1 MLNLFVDFY
10 ESLTLWQAIF
20 LGFLFCMTFW
30 SVLWSIDA
38 AKSQKEVK
46 HFKQLFLS
54 QKTAFQELNIPYAF
68 QIRGSAIQA
77 NPDFMLILGCHEE
90 KEIKT
95 ELMTELLKSHS
106 FENWDRF
113 FSYLAFHTDTFVLP
127 FEGIDGQTYCLN
139 AKCENDVL
147 FMWLSVIKSP
157 YDEYVLARKIIDNV
171 PIALWYRNKK
181 LAVNYC
187 NLVYAGALETTKSE
201 VTNDHIELYPA
212 KRSGSPYQLTLKA
225 LETGSR
231 QIQRIHAVI
240 SGSRRYLE
248 IGVVPF
254 ANGES
259 MGYAFD
265 LTEVEGL
272 QRDLQKHIDSQREI
286 MEHLSTPIAMFDQ
299 DTRLIFFNQAYLK
312 MFAYDEKW
320 LHSKPSLSDILEDLR
335 SRRKL
340 PEYANFQQH
349 KKDRI
354 NLFKTLLNPI
364 QELLHQPDGQVL
376 RLFIAPHP
384 QGGMVYIF
392 EDVTD
397 KISLERQ
404 FNTLSAVQKETLDNL
419 YEGIIVW
426 GPDLKLRLL
435 NRSFAKLMGITDR
448 EWFLGKSLQEV
459 MKMEIP
465 FLDIDKGTFEKQ
477 LLTLFEKRQVSENLI
492 QLTHNIWAKYTYIP
506 LPDGSHLVSALD
518 VTDTIKFQ
526 DALKERNQLLEEVD
540 AVKSRFIKHVSHEI
554 QAPLLQ
560 VQQHVLKLCEEALST
575 KERDDHLQ
583 SILTASDNML
593 SLMTDMHDLA
603 DIEAGQL
610 TLNPKDVKISKFIKG
625 VVNLVTGKASEQ
637 GIEILVRNESKI
649 EDFRGDER
657 RLKQAFFNILT
668 NAIKYKTQKG
678 KLTFKVDFQNT
689 LEGSFLI
696 FSILDTGFRIKK
708 STIKKAPENEGDVR
722 QMFSSE
728 LGLTLVQRI
737 INLHGGWISFE
748 TVGEGSGEKMHVS
761 CHIPYAHEALSEASK
776 DTREPAVQSA

>member
-1 MLNLFVDFY
+1 
-10 ESLTLWQAIF
+10 
-20 LGFLFCMTFW
+20 MTFW

-38 AKSQKEVK
+38 AKSQKEAK

-68 QIRGSAIQA
+68 QIRGSSIQA
-77 NPDFMLILGCHEE
+77 TSDFMLILGCHEE

-127 FEGIDGQTYCLN
+127 LEGIDGQTYCLN

-320 LHSKPSLSDILEDLR
+320 LHSKPSLGDILEDLR

-435 NRSFAKLMGITDR
+435 NRSFTKLMGITDR
-448 EWFLGKSLQEV
+448 DWFLGKSLQEI
-459 MKMEIP
+459 MKMDIP
-465 FLDIDKGTFEKQ
+465 FLDVDKGTFEKQ

-492 QLTHNIWAKYTYIP
+492 QLTNNIWAKYTYIP

-583 SILTASDNML
+583 SILTASENML

-610 TLNPKDVKISKFIKG
+610 TLKSRDVKISKFIKG
-625 VVNLVTGKASEQ
+625 VVNLVAGKASEQ

-678 KLTFKVDFQNT
+678 KLTFKVDFQHT
-689 LEGSFLI
+689 LNGSFLI
-696 FSILDTGFRIKK
+696 FSILDTGFRVKK
-708 STIKKAPENEGDVR
+708 STLKKTPENEGDVR

-748 TVGEGSGEKMHVS
+748 TVGEGSEEKMHVS
-761 CHIPYAHEALSEASK
+761 CHIPYTHEILSEVRK
-776 DTREPAVQSA
+776 DTGELSVQSA